1 MLIKNGQELG
11 STELRRQALQILEA
25 GLAAAAPDLVIRK
38 NVAVSPA
45 GLKIAGEE
53 IGSGEFERVFVFA
66 FGKCAFSSAL
76 VLEDILGE
84 RISGGAVLDI
94 CAGNLKYLKYYT
106 GDHPYPTERNITA
119 TREILESLD
128 GLTERDLVLF
138 VVSGGGSTL
147 LCQPDG
153 ITLEDEIKMVETLF
167 KTGATI
173 AELNTVR
180 KHISSARGGF
190 LARRAYPARVFS
202 LIFSDVPGDEVG
214 LISSGPT
221 VKDETTTDEARGIL
235 YKYGIRLPETGIIE
249 TPKEEKFFERVKN
262 ILVASNQLSLSAMSR
277 KATELGLSPKL
288 KSSSLEG
295 EARAVGLKMAEEIR
309 LAEPG
314 TVNLYA
320 GETTVTIKGDGQ
332 GGRNQ
337 ELVLGAVGEIEK
349 GELVASIASDGRDNG
364 DHAGAL
370 CDIITREKSVV
381 LNLNTG
387 DYLARNDSYNFFREA
402 GGLVVTGPTG
412 TNVMDIK
419 IMVVDWQ
426 RRAKAR
432 AGI

>member
-25 GLAAAAPDLVIRK
+25 GLVAAAPDAVIRR
-38 NVAVSPA
+38 NVTVSPS
-45 GLKIAGEE
+45 GLRIAGEE
-53 IGSGEFERVFVFA
+53 IGSGEFERLFVFA

-76 VLEDILGE
+76 ALEDVLGE
-84 RISGGAVLDI
+84 RVSGGAVLDV
-94 CAGNLKYLKYYT
+94 CAGNLKYLKYYV
-106 GDHPYPTERNITA
+106 GDHPYPSERNVVA
-119 TREILESLD
+119 TREILKSMD
-128 GLTERDLVLF
+128 GLTERDLAIF
-138 VVSGGGSTL
+138 VISGGGSTL

-153 ITLEDEIKMVETLF
+153 ITLEDEIEMVETLF
-167 KTGATI
+167 KAGATI
-173 AELNTVR
+173 AELNTAR

-190 LARRAYPARVFS
+190 LAMRAYPARVFS
-202 LIFSDVPGDEVG
+202 LIFSDVPGDEIG

-235 YKYGIRLPETGIIE
+235 HKYGVRLPETGIIE
-249 TPKEEKFFERVKN
+249 TPKDEKFFERVKN
-262 ILVASNQLSLSAMSR
+262 ILAASNQMSLSAMSA
-277 KATELGLSPKL
+277 KATELCLLPKL
-288 KSSSLEG
+288 MSSSLEG
-295 EARAVGLKMAEEIR
+295 EARAVGLKMAQDIH
-309 LAEPG
+309 LAQPG

-349 GELVASIASDGRDNG
+349 GELIASIASDGKDNG

-387 DYLARNDSYNFFREA
+387 DYLSRNDSYNFFRATKDYLE
-402 GGLVVTGPTG
+402 TGRTG
-412 TNVMDIK
+412 ANLSDLMIAIK
-419 IMVVDWQ
+419 S
-426 RRAKAR
+426 
-432 AGI
+432 